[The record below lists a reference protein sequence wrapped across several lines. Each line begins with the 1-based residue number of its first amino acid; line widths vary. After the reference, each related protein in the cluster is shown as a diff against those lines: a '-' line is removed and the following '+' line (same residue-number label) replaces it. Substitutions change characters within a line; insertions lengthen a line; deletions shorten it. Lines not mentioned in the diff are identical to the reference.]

1 MIYRSDVMM
10 QQPQQ
15 QGKQVKPIKRSK
27 TVDMIRSN

>member
-15 QGKQVKPIKRSK
+15 QGKQVKPIKRSNLY
-27 TVDMIRSN
+27 IELLI

>member
-1 MIYRSDVMM
+1 MICRSDVMM

-27 TVDMIRSN
+27 LYIELLI